1 MSALEPV
8 VSVPDHVLSIND
20 VTTGFIEQL
29 MTSADSMKGLVATRG
44 GDDSLK
50 HKLLASIFYEPSTR
64 TSCSFQAA
72 MLRLGGA
79 VICVNGSDSSV
90 KKGETLQDTIQ
101 TMSCYCDIIALR
113 HPEKGSAHAAS
124 LVSKRPV
131 INAGDGVGEH
141 PTQALL
147 DLYTIRSELGRISGT
162 GPESKLIVT
171 LLGDLR
177 NGRTVHSLVKLLSR
191 FSHISLI
198 YVSPKG
204 LEIPD
209 YIYDEVCTN
218 ADVEQVTTMNL
229 DEAITVTDVLY
240 VTRIQKERFSTNEEY
255 IQVMGSYCVD
265 AAMMKK
271 AKAVMVVMHPLPR
284 VDEIAIEVDTDR
296 RAAYFRYFA
305 CTIVYY
311 LWQKVSI

>member
-1 MSALEPV
+1 MSVFESA

-20 VTTGFIEQL
+20 ISTGFIEQL
-29 MTSADSMKGLVATRG
+29 LTSADSMRDLVATRG

-50 HKLLASIFYEPSTR
+50 HKLLACIFYEPSTR
-64 TSCSFQAA
+64 TCCSFQAA
-72 MLRLGGA
+72 MLRLGGS
-79 VICVNGSDSSV
+79 VVCVNGSDSSV

-113 HPEKGSAHAAS
+113 HPEKGSAHTAS

-147 DLYTIRSELGRISGT
+147 DLYTIRSELGRINGT
-162 GPESKLIVT
+162 WPESKLIVT

-191 FSHISLI
+191 FPHISLI

-209 YIYDEVCTN
+209 YIYDEVCSN
-218 ADVEQVTTMNL
+218 ADVEQVATMTL
-229 DEAITVTDVLY
+229 DEAILVTDVLY
-240 VTRIQKERFSTNEEY
+240 VTRIQKERFSSSEEY
-255 IQVMGSYCVD
+255 SQVMGSYCVD
-265 AAMMKK
+265 AALMKK
-271 AKAVMVVMHPLPR
+271 AKEKMVVMHPLPR
-284 VDEIAIEVDTDR
+284 VGEIAVEVDSDS
-296 RAAYFRYFA
+296 RAAYFR
-305 CTIVYY
+305 
-311 LWQKVSI
+311 

>member
-1 MSALEPV
+1 MSEFEPA
-8 VSVPDHVLSIND
+8 VSVPDHILSIND
-20 VTTGFIEQL
+20 ISTGFIEQL
-29 MTSADSMKGLVATRG
+29 LTSADSMRDLVATRG

-50 HKLLASIFYEPSTR
+50 HKLLACIFYEPSTR

-72 MLRLGGA
+72 MLRLGGS
-79 VICVNGSDSSV
+79 VVCVNGSDSSV

-113 HPEKGSAHAAS
+113 HPEKGSAHTAS

-147 DLYTIRSELGRISGT
+147 DLDTIRSELGRINGT

-191 FSHISLI
+191 FPHISLI

-209 YIYDEVCTN
+209 YIYDEVCSN
-218 ADVEQVTTMNL
+218 ADVEQVATMTL
-229 DEAITVTDVLY
+229 DEAILVTDVLY
-240 VTRIQKERFSTNEEY
+240 VTRIQKERFSSSEEY
-255 IQVMGSYCVD
+255 SQVMGSYCVD
-265 AAMMKK
+265 AALMKK
-271 AKAVMVVMHPLPR
+271 AKAKMVVMHPLPR
-284 VDEIAIEVDTDR
+284 VGEIAVEVDSDC
-296 RAAYFRYFA
+296 RAAYFR
-305 CTIVYY
+305 
-311 LWQKVSI
+311 

>member
-1 MSALEPV
+1 MSTFRLFATPQ
-8 VSVPDHVLSIND
+8 HILSISD
-20 VTTGFIEQL
+20 ISTAFVEWL
-29 MTSADSMKGLVATRG
+29 MKESDAMRDLVATRG

-72 MLRLGGA
+72 MLRLGGS

-162 GPESKLIVT
+162 GPDSKLIVT

-177 NGRTVHSLVKLLSR
+177 NGRTVHSLVKLLSN
-191 FSHISLI
+191 FPHITLI

-209 YIYDEVCTN
+209 YIYEEVQSSEHG
-218 ADVEQVTTMNL
+218 VHQVSTMTL
-229 DEAITVTDVLY
+229 DEAIAVTDVLY
-240 VTRIQKERFSTNEEY
+240 VTRIQKERFSTIEEY
-255 IQVMGSYCVD
+255 SQVMGSYCVD
-265 AAMMKK
+265 AALMKK
-271 AKAVMVVMHPLPR
+271 AKARMVVMHPLPR
-284 VDEIAIEVDTDR
+284 VDEIAVEVDADS
-296 RAAYFRYFA
+296 RAAYFR
-305 CTIVYY
+305 
-311 LWQKVSI
+311 

>member
-1 MSALEPV
+1 MSVFEPA

-20 VTTGFIEQL
+20 ISTGFIEQL
-29 MTSADSMKGLVATRG
+29 LTSADSMRDLVATRG

-50 HKLLASIFYEPSTR
+50 HKLLACIFYEPSTR

-72 MLRLGGA
+72 MLRLGGS
-79 VICVNGSDSSV
+79 VVCVNGSESSV

-113 HPEKGSAHAAS
+113 HPEKGSAHTAS

-147 DLYTIRSELGRISGT
+147 DLYTIRSELGRINGT

-191 FSHISLI
+191 FPHISLI

-209 YIYDEVCTN
+209 YIYDEVCSN
-218 ADVEQVTTMNL
+218 ADVEQVATMTL
-229 DEAITVTDVLY
+229 DEAILVTDVLY
-240 VTRIQKERFSTNEEY
+240 VTRIQKERFSSSEEY
-255 IQVMGSYCVD
+255 SQVMGSYCVD
-265 AAMMKK
+265 AALMKK
-271 AKAVMVVMHPLPR
+271 AKEKMVVMHPLPR
-284 VDEIAIEVDTDR
+284 VGEIAVEVDSDS
-296 RAAYFRYFA
+296 RAAYFR
-305 CTIVYY
+305 
-311 LWQKVSI
+311 

>member
-1 MSALEPV
+1 MSVFEPA

-20 VTTGFIEQL
+20 ISTGFIEQL
-29 MTSADSMKGLVATRG
+29 LTSADSMRDLVATRG

-50 HKLLASIFYEPSTR
+50 HKLLACIFYEPSTR

-72 MLRLGGA
+72 MLRLGGS
-79 VICVNGSDSSV
+79 VVCVNGSDSSV

-113 HPEKGSAHAAS
+113 HPEKGSAHTAS

-147 DLYTIRSELGRISGT
+147 DLYTIRSELGRINGT

-191 FSHISLI
+191 FPHISLI

-209 YIYDEVCTN
+209 YIYDEVCSN
-218 ADVEQVTTMNL
+218 ADVEQVATMTL
-229 DEAITVTDVLY
+229 DEAILVTDVLY
-240 VTRIQKERFSTNEEY
+240 VTRIQKERFSSSEEY
-255 IQVMGSYCVD
+255 SQVMGSYCVD
-265 AAMMKK
+265 AALMKK
-271 AKAVMVVMHPLPR
+271 AKAKMVVMHPLPR
-284 VDEIAIEVDTDR
+284 VGEIAVEVDSDC
-296 RAAYFRYFA
+296 RAAYFR
-305 CTIVYY
+305 
-311 LWQKVSI
+311 

>member
-1 MSALEPV
+1 MSVFEPA

-20 VTTGFIEQL
+20 ISTGFIEQL
-29 MTSADSMKGLVATRG
+29 LTSADSMRDLVATRG

-50 HKLLASIFYEPSTR
+50 HKLLACIFYEPSTR

-72 MLRLGGA
+72 MLRLGGS
-79 VICVNGSDSSV
+79 VVCVNGSDSSV

-113 HPEKGSAHAAS
+113 HPEKGSAHSAS

-147 DLYTIRSELGRISGT
+147 DLYTIRSELGRIHGT

-191 FSHISLI
+191 FPHVSLI

-204 LEIPD
+204 LELPD
-209 YIYDEVCTN
+209 YIYDEVCSN
-218 ADVEQVTTMNL
+218 ADVDQVATMTL
-229 DEAITVTDVLY
+229 DEAISVTDVLY
-240 VTRIQKERFSTNEEY
+240 VTRIQKERFSSSEEY
-255 IQVMGSYCVD
+255 SQVMGSYCVD
-265 AAMMKK
+265 IALMKK
-271 AKAVMVVMHPLPR
+271 AKAKMVVMHPLPR
-284 VDEIAIEVDTDR
+284 VDEIAIEVDSDS
-296 RAAYFRYFA
+296 RAAYFRY
-305 CTIVYY
+305 
-311 LWQKVSI
+311 